1 MAEYLTKEKTAE
13 IFAEYGGTASNTG
26 STEGQ
31 VALFTYRI
39 KKLSE
44 HLKENKSD
52 HSCRKR
58 LLNLVGKRRK
68 LLRYL
73 ANNDILK
80 YRELVEKLGIRRQF

>member
-13 IFAEYGGTASNTG
+13 IFAEYGGTATNTG

-39 KKLSE
+39 KKLSD

-58 LLNLVGKRRK
+58 LLTLVGKRRN
-68 LLRYL
+68 LLKYL
-73 ANNDILK
+73 ASKDIEK
-80 YRELVEKLGIRRQF
+80 YRSLVDKLGIRKQY